1 MNKKRK
7 TGTGDSPE
15 YEGLHQEPEEI
26 LEGDA
31 LQDDEDLSGSD
42 IFEMMDEDEPGG
54 SGAPKGKAPK
64 PGRKAKKKGGW
75 AKERLGSF
83 QNFIS
88 KGKEKSKE
96 STTVAD
102 LKKAF
107 AHISPKKALLTLA
120 LGILGVYRL
129 TGIYI
134 VNPGEQ
140 AVIRRFGAVQPTPVS
155 GGIHYRLPFP
165 FDEVQ
170 KVNVSE
176 VRRADVGMSLPEHM
190 HENDPPE
197 AIQLITGD
205 ANIIT
210 SEAIVHYKVSDAAKF
225 LYNVNSN
232 DEILVRGAVEAS
244 LVQLMSR
251 MAVDDILSTE
261 KVQAQNCVV
270 EYAQGILDGYDSG
283 IQLTAFNIQA
293 IVPPGEVS
301 EAFRDVTTA
310 REDKERSINEANG
323 YYNSVIPEAR
333 GKANTLISEA
343 EAYKVQTV
351 NTATGDAEKFLSM
364 LEEYRN
370 NSQIYTQDTTKY
382 RLLLE
387 TLEKVMPKLKLY
399 IMDSSDGS
407 IDVNMFDPSLG
418 AGLTTSPATQGAPA
432 PAQGG

>member
-1 MNKKRK
+1 M
-7 TGTGDSPE
+7 SE
-15 YEGLHQEPEEI
+15 
-26 LEGDA
+26 
-31 LQDDEDLSGSD
+31 
-42 IFEMMDEDEPGG
+42 
-54 SGAPKGKAPK
+54 
-64 PGRKAKKKGGW
+64 
-75 AKERLGSF
+75 
-83 QNFIS
+83 
-88 KGKEKSKE
+88 
-96 STTVAD
+96 
-102 LKKAF
+102 
-107 AHISPKKALLTLA
+107 
-120 LGILGVYRL
+120 
-129 TGIYI
+129 
-134 VNPGEQ
+134 
-140 AVIRRFGAVQPTPVS
+140 
-155 GGIHYRLPFP
+155 GIHYRLPFP

-261 KVQAQNCVV
+261 KVQAQNFVV

-418 AGLTTSPATQGAPA
+418 AGLTTSPAPQGAPA